1 MIVEDRNKNFWH
13 KPNDVSIWIKLLHR
27 SSCSDGGDT
36 NSNIVLCFKKWLIYL
51 VTCWVLRQ
59 KLQGGSLVPDCGTSC
74 IEVYGRNTP
83 SPIIHTSFDSWWWNV
98 SRKWKNKLQRLSRPL
113 VSTPCI
119 SHRLQ
124 CSPAP
129 RRDSRPFFRFL
140 YLKVDHIFTLAL
152 KILLLFTKNWTV
164 SVARFKTK
172 KQRSGFIHLVSGSL
186 FKVLALQSHFL
197 FPLNIHYFL
206 STSP

>member
-1 MIVEDRNKNFWH
+1 MVHEAAAVSGLCCRMMIVEDRNKNFWH

-83 SPIIHTSFDSWWWNV
+83 RPIIHTSFDSWWWNV

-140 YLKVDHIFTLAL
+140 YLKVDHITSYFRSLH
-152 KILLLFTKNWTV
+152 LL
-164 SVARFKTK
+164 
-172 KQRSGFIHLVSGSL
+172 
-186 FKVLALQSHFL
+186 
-197 FPLNIHYFL
+197 
-206 STSP
+206 